1 MKSLKSIVL
10 LSLFVV
16 LCSCS
21 SRRTLTECDHPS
33 GWCKEI
39 RDISDKSWKYAQL
52 SKNVYNK
59 PFQFNLDQYFEKVED
74 FENKE
79 MDFYATLYK
88 DKLTGMYVFVFRGT
102 DSLKDFSTGNN
113 PVNQKQNKYG
123 LEIFDQC
130 RSKYNFKECVVTGH
144 SLGGGIATHISLNR
158 EAATAYTFNRSPVF
172 RNKKNIKNNRY
183 TIVENGEIL
192 KAARL
197 FGREPN
203 QLYTSIGCSKGNPI
217 KQHDMKN
224 LAECLTKIA
233 AFENSEAKESLT
245 LNHISTEWK

>member
-1 MKSLKSIVL
+1 MKSLKSVL
-10 LSLFVV
+10 LLSFLIA
-16 LCSCS
+16 LCNCS
-21 SRRTLTECDHPS
+21 SRRALTECDHPS

-59 PFQFNLDQYFEKVED
+59 SFQFNLDKYFEKVED

-79 MDFYATLYK
+79 MDFFATLYK
-88 DKLTGMYVFVFRGT
+88 DKLTGMHVFVFRGT
-102 DSLKDFSTGNN
+102 DSFKDFSTGNN

-130 RSKYNFKECVVTGH
+130 RSKYNFNECIVTGH

-158 EAATAYTFNRSPVF
+158 VNATAFTFNRSPVF
-172 RNKKNIKNNRY
+172 RNKMKIKNSRY

-197 FGREPN
+197 FGKEPN
-203 QLYTSIGCSKGNPI
+203 QLYTSIGCTKGNPV
-217 KQHDMKN
+217 KQHDMQA
-224 LAECLTKIA
+224 LAECLTRIA
-233 AFENSEAKESLT
+233 AFEDNEAKESLI
-245 LNHISTEWK
+245 LNHISSE

>member
-1 MKSLKSIVL
+1 MKSLKPIVL
-10 LSLFVV
+10 LSFFMILY
-16 LCSCS
+16 SCG
-21 SRRTLTECDHPS
+21 SRKTLTECDHPS

-39 RDISDKSWKYAQL
+39 REISDKSWKYAQL

-59 PFQFNLDQYFEKVED
+59 PFQFNVDKYFEKVED

-79 MDFYATLYK
+79 IDFFATLYK
-88 DKLTGMYVFVFRGT
+88 DKITGKYIFVFRGT
-102 DSLKDFSTGNN
+102 DSFKDFSTGNN
-113 PVNQKQNKYG
+113 PFRQKQNKYG
-123 LEIFDQC
+123 MEIFDQC
-130 RSKYNFKECVVTGH
+130 RNKYHITDCVVTGH

-158 EAATAYTFNRSPVF
+158 EHATAYTFNRSPVF
-172 RNKKNIKNNRY
+172 RNKLKIKNDRY

-203 QLYTSIGCSKGNPI
+203 QLYTSIGCTKGNPI
-217 KQHDMKN
+217 KQHDMQA

-233 AFENSEAKESLT
+233 AFEDNEAKESLL
-245 LNHISTEWK
+245 LNHISTE